1 MIDRSIIPDKDIYMP
16 QIESE
21 DTATWWNIL
30 RAGRVAYGLD
40 LNLVKYRRSAGTLSS
55 NKMTAIK
62 RIWNLYR
69 KHEHFGI
76 IKSAYCMAF
85 WAFRAVF
92 RRI

>member
-1 MIDRSIIPDKDIYMP
+1 MIDRKIIPDKDIYMP
-16 QIESE
+16 NIASE

-30 RAGRVAYGLD
+30 RTGRVAYGLD
-40 LNLVKYRRSAGTLSS
+40 KNMVKYRRSANTLSA

-69 KHEHFGI
+69 KHEHFNVF
-76 IKSAYCMAF
+76 KSFYCMVF